1 MEAKVSYIFATL
13 FLLTYTVS
21 SQAKISRVGTSTRV
35 IPIYQVPNK
44 DAFIRLNRK
53 KTTESSK
60 PTELK
65 ECNTKKNLVLSK
77 LLDKKYRKLVL
88 VATGSVVF
96 TLTCY
101 KFVSKL
107 VNYLLY
113 SRYVTRPYPKVAD
126 TVGHVLLANTKDR
139 PSATFMDKVVNP
151 VARLFEKMPLLKGF
165 VRPGMRRVSTSSVV
179 DKDTY
184 VVIYFINDTINERY
198 KMMGLDPSSMLKK
211 SYEALKRN
219 GKKVAI
225 VLVDMSKNFDASYEF
240 FKGKP
245 YYAVPFGDLRRKR
258 NLQTLFN
265 LIYVPSVV
273 VLDSEGNLVKDRCL
287 NLFYD
292 RINEFP
298 WRNFRF
304 LDVLPD
310 YLVDGA
316 NQPVHKST
324 LEGKFIGV
332 FLFTGNPDWDKVF
345 RKNLSNMYEYMDKV
359 TEGNFRVV
367 TLDFDKEGQL
377 KSDSEGANPEWLT
390 VNKSDQSHA
399 SAMIEF
405 LNLGMLNRFVLL
417 DSEGRE
423 YVSNVNIYEERFYE
437 PIWKEYSRGA
447 SRVKGD
453 SMSFSHVL
461 KRPILFVLGDGED
474 EKALDSLELD
484 LNKALAVHEDRRT
497 GAKFEILLLRDP
509 KKCKAFRKHLKLD
522 KQTKMVSV
530 QSVND

>member
-1 MEAKVSYIFATL
+1 MAAKLSFIFATL
-13 FLLTYTVS
+13 FFLTYTAS
-21 SQAKISRVGTSTRV
+21 SQAKISRVGTTTRV
-35 IPIYQVPNK
+35 VPIYQVASK

-53 KTTESSK
+53 KTTESST

-65 ECNTKKNLVLSK
+65 ECNTKHNVVLSK
-77 LLDKKYRKLVL
+77 LLDKKYKKLVL

-107 VNYLLY
+107 VDYLLY
-113 SRYVTRPYPKVAD
+113 SRYVTKPYPKVAD
-126 TVGHVLLANTKDR
+126 TVGHVLLANTKDS
-139 PSATFMDKVVNP
+139 PSATFIDKVVNP
-151 VARLFEKMPLLKGF
+151 VSNLFKKVPLLRGF
-165 VRPGMRRVSTSSVV
+165 VRPGMRRVSTASVV

-184 VVIYFINDTINERY
+184 VVLYFTNDGINERY
-198 KMMGLDPSSMLKK
+198 KMMGVDPSSMLKK

-219 GKKVAI
+219 GKKVVI
-225 VLVDMSKNFDASYEF
+225 VLVDLSKNFDSSYDF
-240 FKGKP
+240 FKGTP

-273 VLDSEGNLVKDRCL
+273 VLDSEGNLVNDRCL

-310 YLVDGA
+310 YLVDGD

-324 LEGKFIGV
+324 LEGKFMGV
-332 FLFTGNPDWDKVF
+332 FLFSGNPDSDKVLK
-345 RKNLSNMYEYMDKV
+345 KNLRDMYEYMDKV
-359 TEGNFRVV
+359 TEGNFRVL
-367 TLDFDKEGQL
+367 TLNFDKEGQL
-377 KSDSEGANPEWLT
+377 KSDTEGINPEWLT
-390 VNKSDQSHA
+390 VNKTDQSYV

-405 LNLGMLNRFVLL
+405 LNLGLLNRFVLL

-423 YVSNVNIYEERFYE
+423 YVSNVNIFNERFYE

-453 SMSFSHVL
+453 NMSFAHVL

-474 EKALDSLELD
+474 EKALDNLELE
-484 LNKALAVHEDRRT
+484 LNKALAVHESRRT

-509 KKCKAFRKHLKLD
+509 KKCETFRKHLKLD
-522 KQTKMVSV
+522 KKTKMVSV
-530 QSVND
+530 QVFK